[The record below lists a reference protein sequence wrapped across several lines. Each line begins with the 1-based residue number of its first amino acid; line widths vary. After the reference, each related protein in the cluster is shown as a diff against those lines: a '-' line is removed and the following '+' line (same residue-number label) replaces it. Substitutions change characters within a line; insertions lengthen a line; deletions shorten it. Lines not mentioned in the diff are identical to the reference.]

1 MKGDVLRDLA
11 LPFVENRGQLGREV
25 DYFLEGPGAS
35 VGFTP
40 RGVLIS
46 TDSEAPG
53 SGPIELTFPGARTV
67 TPVGLDRTP
76 TVVSYFRGRPN
87 QWITALPTFSRVR
100 YEDLWPGIDVV
111 YSATGDRLKYRF
123 LVDPRADVSAIR
135 MAWPRD
141 TGVSIGA
148 EGRLEVATSQ
158 GLLVDEPP
166 RSWQTVG
173 RRRVEVATAYRV
185 GGHRVGFRVGGYD
198 RTRPLVVDPALVYS
212 GFVGGDLNDRAFDV
226 AVDGAGAAY
235 IAGYTESLE
244 ATFPA
249 TVGPDVTFQGGT

>member
-1 MKGDVLRDLA
+1 MRGFAARALLSTVLVFSTLVAVRSITTSPPNPRHLPIRGDVLRDLA

-67 TPVGLDRTP
+67 APVGLDRTP

-100 YEDLWPGIDVV
+100 
-111 YSATGDRLKYRF
+111 
-123 LVDPRADVSAIR
+123 
-135 MAWPRD
+135 
-141 TGVSIGA
+141 
-148 EGRLEVATSQ
+148 
-158 GLLVDEPP
+158 
-166 RSWQTVG
+166 
-173 RRRVEVATAYRV
+173 
-185 GGHRVGFRVGGYD
+185 
-198 RTRPLVVDPALVYS
+198 
-212 GFVGGDLNDRAFDV
+212 
-226 AVDGAGAAY
+226 
-235 IAGYTESLE
+235 
-244 ATFPA
+244 
-249 TVGPDVTFQGGT
+249 